1 MEVMEF
7 TDKDKKV
14 ITISLPLEEN
24 YKIQIYEDRVIFR
37 KVRSLAEV
45 SEDIQKYLKKDYSDQ
60 EINDLVEKARKEL
73 WTCDKWI
80 NRLVNNI
87 LYPEIENL
95 KSKIEIAW
103 PEN

>member
-73 WTCDKWI
+73 WTCDK
-80 NRLVNNI
+80 
-87 LYPEIENL
+87 
-95 KSKIEIAW
+95 
-103 PEN
+103 